1 MFYFYL
7 LECSIII
14 STLLSV
20 DFLLKVVRIKY
31 FLLTFI
37 DKLGYYLYINM
48 FNRFIPFAHAQS
60 IYEIETDFFTKNNVK
75 VLLIDLD
82 NTLDSY
88 RLYEP
93 TERAYELIKRIKE
106 AGITPIVVSN
116 NTGKR
121 VGTYANHLGIEY
133 ISSARKPFSGRLKKF
148 LKEKGIDPDEAMLVG
163 DQMITDVLA
172 AKGAHL
178 RVVLTEKIVKEDQF
192 TTHFNRLLDR
202 PIRKHL
208 RKKGKL
214 PDWRTKY
221 GQD

>member
-1 MFYFYL
+1 
-7 LECSIII
+7 
-14 STLLSV
+14 
-20 DFLLKVVRIKY
+20 
-31 FLLTFI
+31 
-37 DKLGYYLYINM
+37 M

-60 IYEIETDFFTKNNVK
+60 IYEIPVDFYLKNNVK

-93 TERAYELIKRIKE
+93 TERAIKLINDIKE
-106 AGITPIVVSN
+106 SGIVPIVVSN

-121 VGTYANHLGIEY
+121 VSSYANALSVEY
-133 ISSARKPFSGRLKKF
+133 INSARKPFSGRIKKF
-148 LKEKGIDPDEAMLVG
+148 LKEKNILPEDSMLVG
-163 DQMITDVLA
+163 DQMMTDVLA
-172 AKGAHL
+172 ARGAHL
-178 RVVLTEKIVKEDQF
+178 RMVLTEKIVKEDQF

-221 GQD
+221 GQM

>member
-1 MFYFYL
+1 MFA
-7 LECSIII
+7 
-14 STLLSV
+14 
-20 DFLLKVVRIKY
+20 
-31 FLLTFI
+31 
-37 DKLGYYLYINM
+37 
-48 FNRFIPFAHAQS
+48 RFIPFAHAQS
-60 IYEIETDFFTKNNVK
+60 IYEIPVDFFIKNNVSF
-75 VLLIDLD
+75 LLIDLD

-93 TERAYELIKRIKE
+93 TERAVKLIDELRK

-121 VGTYANHLGIEY
+121 VSSYANALGLEY

-148 LKEKGIDPDEAMLVG
+148 LKEKNISTEQAMFVG
-163 DQMITDVLA
+163 DQLITDVLA

-202 PIRKHL
+202 PIRRHL